1 MNKIVIKPFNVIDQ
15 SRLPEVSVEQF
26 PTDGDPLEIQ
36 GEMYYVCK
44 DVIDQKSDVEV
55 IGVIPLVV
63 RNPSSVSNINEYI
76 RCLTIAHRRVQFKD
90 KKGGCC
96 DLDNCDEMI
105 IT

>member
-1 MNKIVIKPFNVIDQ
+1 MDKMVIRPFNVIDQ
-15 SRLPEVSVEQF
+15 SHLPEVSVEQY
-26 PTDGDPLEIQ
+26 PTDGDPLEIH

-44 DVIDQKSDVEV
+44 NVIDHESEEGV

-90 KKGGCC
+90 KTGVRC